1 VVAMTQ
7 ISPGALVRRKRFNL
21 GDRRERSYR
30 PDDPIWAIR
39 CPAARP
45 GWYHLIAMIERDGE
59 LVRTSSIVGKDE
71 LEVVRPAPIYELGD
85 TVEYNDMKH
94 TVSRDLGDSVELIV
108 PNSSRPLRG
117 GGALFVAAGNTCLIA
132 KSDLLLEDLI

>member
-1 VVAMTQ
+1 MVAMTQ

-21 GDRRERSYR
+21 RDRRERSYR
-30 PDDPIWAIR
+30 PDDPIWATR
-39 CPAARP
+39 CPAAR
-45 GWYHLIAMIERDGE
+45 WYHLIAMIERDGE

-71 LEVVRPAPIYELGD
+71 LEPIYQLGD

-108 PNSSRPLRG
+108 PNSSGPLRG
-117 GGALFVAAGNTCLIA
+117 GGALFVAAGNTCVIA
-132 KSDLLLEDLI
+132 KSDLVLEDLI